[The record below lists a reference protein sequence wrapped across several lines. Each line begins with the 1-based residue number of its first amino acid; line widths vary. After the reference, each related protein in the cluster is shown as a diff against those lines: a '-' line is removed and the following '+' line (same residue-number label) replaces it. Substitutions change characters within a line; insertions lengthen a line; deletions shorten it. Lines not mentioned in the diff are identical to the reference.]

1 MSMAQARIG
10 ADGLAHQRSK
20 LKYLEAE
27 AEGHGADVRRHN
39 GQQFLPAT
47 VQAEES
53 QMTAEDA
60 RRQAD
65 FEGLTLQA
73 GPAPAAPAPSGFAHL
88 PAYPHM
94 LAAAGIR
101 QERHGI

>member
-1 MSMAQARIG
+1 MLDDHLPSGKFA
-10 ADGLAHQRSK
+10 LAHQRDK
-20 LKYLEAE
+20 HRYLEAE
-27 AEGHGADVRRHN
+27 AEGHGADVRRGN

-73 GPAPAAPAPSGFAHL
+73 GP
-88 PAYPHM
+88 
-94 LAAAGIR
+94 
-101 QERHGI
+101 